1 MKSKRKFSADYIH
14 SSFFGIEDSLVSTT
28 GVLAGIAVAASS
40 KEAILTT
47 AFVVIAVES
56 ISMAAS
62 EFVSEQTEE
71 DVENEKMPAS
81 PYLSSLIIFISYVL
95 AGLVPLA
102 PYLFMDHLKAIPVSI
117 VAALI
122 GLILLGVF
130 KGKITHKSPLRSA
143 IEVFVIGGVSAA
155 IGIAVGLIFKV

>member
-1 MKSKRKFSADYIH
+1 MKRKKRFSADYIH

-81 PYLSSLIIFISYVL
+81 PYLSSLIIFSSYIL

-102 PYLFMDHLKAIPVSI
+102 PYLFLEHTPAILVSI
-117 VAALI
+117 AAALV
-122 GLILLGVF
+122 GLILLGIF
-130 KGKITHKSPLRSA
+130 KGKITHKSPFRSA
-143 IEVFVIGGVSAA
+143 VEVFVIGGISAA
-155 IGIAVGLIFKV
+155 IGIAVGLIFKI

>member
-71 DVENEKMPAS
+71 EVENEKMPAS
-81 PYLSSLIIFISYVL
+81 PYLSGLIIFISYVL

-102 PYLFMDHLKAIPVSI
+102 PYLFMDHVKAIPVSI
-117 VAALI
+117 IAALI
-122 GLILLGVF
+122 GLILLGVL
-130 KGKITHKSPLRSA
+130 KGKITHKSPFRSA
-143 IEVFVIGGVSAA
+143 VEVFVIGGVSAA

>member
-14 SSFFGIEDSLVSTT
+14 SSFFGLEDSLVSTT

-62 EFVSEQTEE
+62 EFVSEETEE
-71 DVENEKMPAS
+71 EVEKQKSPAS
-81 PYLSSLIIFISYVL
+81 PILSGLIIFVSYIL
-95 AGLVPLA
+95 AGLIPLA
-102 PYLFMDHLKAIPVSI
+102 PYLFLEHSTAIVVSI
-117 VAALI
+117 LAALM

-130 KGKITHKSPLRSA
+130 KGKITHKNPVRSA
-143 IEVFVIGGVSAA
+143 VEVFIIGGVSAA
-155 IGIAVGLIFKV
+155 IGIAAGLIFKV